1 MRKTRGPVL
10 KKPWNMDCV
19 IGGTGDAFLRYLYY
33 LHHFF
38 NPRLAETTRAADGA
52 PCRVSGEWCRNW
64 HNIIHLLPSNSEE
77 RLILLDQGDEN
88 DNDGD

>member
-1 MRKTRGPVL
+1 MEYGLRHLCLRFESEAQATH
-10 KKPWNMDCV
+10 
-19 IGGTGDAFLRYLYY
+19 FLRYLYY